1 MSCISMK
8 HLGEYLDIHCGGVDN
23 IFPHHTNEIAQS
35 ESYIGHKWCNY
46 WFHVQHLNDKS
57 GKMSKSKG
65 EFLTVSLLEEKG
77 YNPLVYRLFCLQSH
91 YRKPLLFS
99 YDVMDNVKTTYEKL
113 VKRTSSLSKE
123 GEVDKEIFE
132 KYQNEFADA
141 MGNDLNTS
149 QAVTVLYDVL
159 KADTNDATKRALV
172 EDFDSVLSLDLLK
185 EQEEKTADDGL
196 KAMVEDMIAKRNTAR
211 KEKDFAAADAIRDEL
226 LSKGIEIKDTREG
239 TVWKLI

>member
-1 MSCISMK
+1 
-8 HLGEYLDIHCGGVDN
+8 
-23 IFPHHTNEIAQS
+23 
-35 ESYIGHKWCNY
+35 
-46 WFHVQHLNDKS
+46 
-57 GKMSKSKG
+57 MSKSKG

-172 EDFDSVLSLDLLK
+172 GDFDSVLSLDLLK

-196 KAMVEDMIAKRNTAR
+196 KAMVEDMIAKRNAAR
-211 KEKDFAAADAIRDEL
+211 KEKDFAAADGIRDEL

-239 TVWKLI
+239 TVRKLI